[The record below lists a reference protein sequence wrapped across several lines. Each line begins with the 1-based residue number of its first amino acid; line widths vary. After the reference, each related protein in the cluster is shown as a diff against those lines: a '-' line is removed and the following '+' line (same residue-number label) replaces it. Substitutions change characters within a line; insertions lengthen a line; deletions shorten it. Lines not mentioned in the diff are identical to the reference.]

1 MIPQGLSL
9 QPNVITGEKEKE
21 IIAWLD
27 NQTWSTELSRRTQH
41 YGYNYNYKS
50 KDLTPGAPIEGPL
63 LEIAQTIE
71 NAGLMKPVQLRDP
84 TQLDPQRNLR
94 FQCIVNEYYRNQG
107 IAPHIDKVSFG
118 PTIIAISIGADVV
131 MSFNR
136 NAETFEC
143 FLPQRSM
150 MMMTGSARYEW
161 KHSIPK
167 CVTYLTPEGKK
178 IKKPDAYR
186 RISLTYREL
195 ASNTI

>member
-9 QPNVITGEKEKE
+9 QPNVITGQKEKE

-71 NAGLMKPVQLRDP
+71 NAGLMKPVQ
-84 TQLDPQRNLR
+84 
-94 FQCIVNEYYRNQG
+94 CIVNEYYRNQG
-107 IAPHIDKVSFG
+107 IAPHIDKLSFG

-136 NAETFEC
+136 NAETFDC